1 MYIIVVQYSAQ
12 SAYSLRAVFRKIG
25 GITQLFIKLYSFV
38 VIKKQR
44 CKEQEIF
51 YRRTTCLMIRFMSQ
65 CGSVVGAVS
74 VGGDDVNHTI
84 LQK

>member
-44 CKEQEIF
+44 CKEQEI
-51 YRRTTCLMIRFMSQ
+51 
-65 CGSVVGAVS
+65 
-74 VGGDDVNHTI
+74 
-84 LQK
+84 